1 MIVLKAKSY
10 TILMDIYKGVLNPQ
24 DIRFVTEDNGQCTL
38 NFKILEDK
46 MAPYDL
52 TGCIVRMLID
62 EQQQDCTTVS
72 ATDGTVKIELE
83 QSMFAVAG
91 DYKAE
96 LQIYD
101 IANQTKRLT
110 TPTFRY
116 NVRKSMMDDETVQAD
131 PHFSILQGMI
141 INVSNAND
149 LANQAKS
156 VADSALATA
165 NTAVNNVA
173 TIQAKGD
180 YAKQQGDYAKQQG
193 DSMVPYQQ
201 EITHKINILD
211 QLPAPADRTKNG
223 FYLQNRDVVQDG
235 LIVESYNLATDT
247 DVITKV
253 FQKAENEITI
263 IMKLM
268 VGSLMNN
275 GGWIALFNTLDNAYC
290 GEIQVGNGK
299 IFVYLDKTYYSTN
312 ALNIGQIN
320 TIVINIKDNELSI
333 TVNGVVVKYTTNF
346 TTDIGKIILGKKAD
360 RNILYGKLNTL
371 IYNRPL
377 SQQEI
382 KYNFDSMGKNKVQA
396 IEKDDGTEYALS
408 ALAEDIFFDNGMNL
422 DRAMNQFISWKTL
435 TMREDGTFPVT
446 KCADWK
452 SNRYKVMGNTV
463 KQISK
468 NYATFS
474 ANDINKPHY
483 KLAENNET
491 RTASVTMLDTWT
503 FTSWYYFGLGNK
515 IQDNIQTS
523 KDYTVFIK
531 YKVPK
536 LTSMAVIIQN
546 GGADFRCSNSVSYQF
561 TSIDGI
567 AKIKLTTL
575 SSFVG
580 TPKDTFVYI
589 TSAFGELKANDVIE
603 FQLLGLLEGDY
614 TNSNLGFLPFGLNSV
629 GTTTLDGKTCL
640 LYSVNGV
647 TNCFELPQPS
657 RKWDTLKDGVDV
669 IGTEEIVAKGT
680 ESWSIN
686 DTAQPNTI
694 RFMLN
699 GVKTE
704 KSTEGICN
712 LLEVTST
719 GNVDKEATIVVGGV
733 WYVRIL
739 KSKASNLEQFKLYLN
754 QLSNA
759 GTPLTIQY
767 PIIQPISQEIKST
780 FAYGPGPDGNADIRF
795 TDAVI
800 PSAAEITVA
809 QTADQVNEQLNNR
822 VTALENALL
831 LLQSK

>member
-1 MIVLKAKSY
+1 MEPKKYLIM
-10 TILMDIYKGVLNPQ
+10 MDIYKGVLNPQ
-24 DIRFVTEDNGQCTL
+24 SMEFVTEDDGMCMFDVEL
-38 NFKILEDK
+38 YKDK
-46 MAPYDL
+46 MTPYDL
-52 TGCIVRMLID
+52 TGCTLRLLID
-62 EQQQDCTTVS
+62 GQQQDCKITS
-72 ATDGTVKIELE
+72 AKDGKASIELL
-83 QSMFAVAG
+83 QSLFALAG
-91 DYKAE
+91 DYRAE
-96 LQIYD
+96 LQVYD
-101 IANQTKRLT
+101 TANNVKRLT
-110 TPTFRY
+110 TPVFRY
-116 NVRKSMMDDETVQAD
+116 CVRKSMMDDTTVAAD
-131 PHFSILQGMI
+131 PNYSILQKMI
-141 INVSNAND
+141 IDVGGASEVAKEASAKANEALNTINTQIPRID
-149 LANQAKS
+149 KA
-156 VADSALATA
+156 VADANEALNRATD
-165 NTAVNNVA
+165 VA
-173 TIQAKGD
+173 TKTDLKTG
-180 YAKQQGDYAKQQG
+180 
-193 DSMVPYQQ
+193 
-201 EITHKINILD
+201 LD
-211 QLPAPADRTKNG
+211 TKSTVVIADTLTPISERIKNG

-780 FAYGPGPDGNADIRF
+780 FVIGPDAAGNADIKF
-795 TDAVI
+795 TAGVI
-800 PSAAEITVA
+800 PSAATLDVA
-809 QTADQVNEQLNNR
+809 QTAQQVTDRL
-822 VTALENALL
+822 TALENALL
-831 LLQSK
+831 LMQSK